1 MCQFF
6 LVVRLYVYVGVDML
20 LVVFQVFCYF
30 FVNFVI
36 ILSIGI
42 NCQRF
47 CQGII
52 FIVLGI
58 KLNYGQLISR

>member
-1 MCQFF
+1 MFQFF

-30 FVNFVI
+30 FINFII
-36 ILSIGI
+36 ILSIK
-42 NCQRF
+42 CQIF

-58 KLNYGQLISR
+58 KLNYGQLIGR